1 MKTTIIR
8 TALLLLCTVAF
19 TGCFEEDENRFRP
32 GSAQPAAPEPP
43 ATTDTPDYTR
53 LTAANHPRLLM
64 NAAEFDALKEKVA
77 SNSDAT
83 LTLLHNTV
91 VGLANSKGLATAK
104 LTYKLDASNK
114 RILDVSRDALLRIF
128 SCAYA
133 YRMTGDAKYLT
144 HAEEDINTVCDFPD
158 WNAKRHF
165 LDVGEMATA
174 VALGYDWLYN
184 DLKDATRAKA
194 EKALRDYA
202 FKPANEK
209 TWNLNFYEAT
219 NNWNQVCNGGLV
231 CAALAIYETCASDAK
246 AIIEKSLESN
256 VAPLETMYSPD
267 GNYPEGYGYW
277 CYGTLYEALMLAAM
291 ESATG
296 SDNKLSATLG
306 FSATAEYMLYM
317 VGMSSRCF
325 NYSDCAPSTVPALA
339 TWYFADKFGR
349 PDWLYNE
356 LRMLQNGEYAN
367 ASENRLLPMVMAF
380 ANRMTLGSIKAPE
393 KKLWKGY
400 GENPVVLIHTDWSWG
415 ETDKYLG
422 IKAGTAGAS
431 HGHMDAGGFVYDAYG
446 VHWSVDLGLQS
457 YTTLE
462 SAMSA
467 LGGNLWDMNQSSMR
481 WDVFRLNNKNHST
494 ITVNDAN
501 HLVKGSA
508 TLKSIIESD
517 TELGALVDM
526 TDVVSDQAASAQRTV
541 KLVQDKDLVVIDA
554 IKARPDKAAKV
565 RWTMV
570 TTAVPTVE
578 SNNRIVLVNGSKTM
592 YLKTV
597 GDGAKVSYQTWSSDP
612 AEYDTPVKDI
622 DAKNPNI
629 YLVGFEA
636 TITSNQSATFTT
648 TLTPKE

>member
-32 GSAQPAAPEPP
+32 GSAQPVAPEPP

-144 HAEEDINTVCDFPD
+144 HAEEDINTVCAFSD

-184 DLKDATRAKA
+184 DLQDATRAKA

-231 CAALAIYETCASDAK
+231 CAALAIYETCATDAK

-296 SDNKLSATLG
+296 SDNKLSATPG

-339 TWYFADKFGR
+339 TWYFADKFGH

-380 ANRMTLGSIKAPE
+380 ANRMTLGSVKAPE

-400 GENPVVLIHTDWSWG
+400 GENPVVLIHIDWSWG

-508 TLKSIIESD
+508 TLKSVIESD
-517 TELGALVDM
+517 TELGAMVDM
-526 TDVVSDQAASAQRTV
+526 TDVVSDQAASAQRTI

-578 SNNRIVLVNGSKTM
+578 SNRIVLVNGGKTM
-592 YLKTV
+592 YLTAV